1 MMQQT
6 RGGLELRRLG
16 RLTRGLHGR
25 TQRTAVRAA
34 VAEPLHRY
42 DACGL
47 QPAPDAW
54 TATCQLILARP
65 VSSDA
70 RVSGAEVL
78 DLTLDMGPNWMTS
91 WR

>member
-1 MMQQT
+1 MEALIWVMQQT

-16 RLTRGLHGR
+16 RLARSLHGR

-54 TATCQLILARP
+54 TATCQLILAPP
-65 VSSDA
+65 VPYSNTYI
-70 RVSGAEVL
+70 RKK
-78 DLTLDMGPNWMTS
+78 
-91 WR
+91 

>member
-1 MMQQT
+1 MEALIRVMQQT
-6 RGGLELRRLG
+6 RGGLELQRLG

-42 DACGL
+42 DACGH

-54 TATCQLILARP
+54 TATCQLILAPP
-65 VSSDA
+65 VD
-70 RVSGAEVL
+70 SGSYTYSGVYIANL
-78 DLTLDMGPNWMTS
+78 FA
-91 WR
+91 

>member
-1 MMQQT
+1 MEALIWVMQQT

-54 TATCQLILARP
+54 TATCQLILAP
-65 VSSDA
+65 PVVSSKSKCKCSLPF
-70 RVSGAEVL
+70 RWV
-78 DLTLDMGPNWMTS
+78 
-91 WR
+91 

>member
-1 MMQQT
+1 MEALIWVMQQT

-54 TATCQLILARP
+54 TVTCQL
-65 VSSDA
+65 
-70 RVSGAEVL
+70 
-78 DLTLDMGPNWMTS
+78 TS
-91 WR
+91 TPCSQWHSAYPDTCTPSQAKYK